1 MNQSKEMTKLAI
13 AALEDKKA
21 NDVRVIDIAGV
32 SVIADYF
39 VIASGSNTN
48 QVQAMADSVRE
59 ALGRAGHEPRQV
71 EGYGSANWILMDYND
86 IIVHIFSDGTHRH
99 RISEVSFLL
108 LLYIFPALFASLD
121 RTHSPASHIITPIIN
136 LIYLLSWKDAPVS
149 HDQKSGHTIQG
160 KYIPSRFCGC
170 HLFFHSYS
178 FRLCDLPASS

>member
-86 IIVHIFSDGTHRH
+86 IIVHIFSDESRTFYDLE
-99 RISEVSFLL
+99 RIWRDGKEVSVGEFETEE
-108 LLYIFPALFASLD
+108 LYRS
-121 RTHSPASHIITPIIN
+121 N
-136 LIYLLSWKDAPVS
+136 
-149 HDQKSGHTIQG
+149 
-160 KYIPSRFCGC
+160 
-170 HLFFHSYS
+170 
-178 FRLCDLPASS
+178 